1 VHADRPAHP
10 SNRQNQSVDISFST
24 VDIAPNR
31 AVTRS
36 GMEWHGMG
44 VELVQ
49 SMTHERVDHSFQSP
63 LHLLA
68 AYQHGVRRDGE
79 SCVEGVPR
87 SKLRNVAKKLTFVP
101 AGNHYREWY
110 EIVVEYQRSSAT
122 FDGGFSETSSFT
134 AAFRKITGLTPGR
147 YHRALG

>member
-1 VHADRPAHP
+1 MPLKCFGKPTSQSLSQNGAVHPDRPAHP
-10 SNRQNQSVDISFST
+10 NNRQNQSVDISFST

-36 GMEWHGMG
+36 GMGWHGMG

-49 SMTHERVDHSFQSP
+49 SMTHERVDHSFYSP

-87 SKLRNVAKKLTFVP
+87 SPVNDHHNRP
-101 AGNHYREWY
+101 ERGS
-110 EIVVEYQRSSAT
+110 RSC
-122 FDGGFSETSSFT
+122 
-134 AAFRKITGLTPGR
+134 RQ
-147 YHRALG
+147 H